1 MNKQERKEKTRI
13 GGNRAGFIDQVSEQ
27 LKWH

>member
-1 MNKQERKEKTRI
+1 MTADTKEKTRI
-13 GGNRAGFIDQVSEQ
+13 GGNRAGLFNQVSEQ